1 MNIKPLMGAIVALLE
16 IQNKRTAIMSFV
28 MSASLLL
35 MLTPGIAGAA
45 VVLWNKLGSE
55 AEILNS
61 EIGPGIQQTSYKF
74 ADWGEAKIVPA
85 QFGNGLFVNH
95 DTGEGW
101 RNDGG
106 NFFATDLAQTA
117 LTPVRGTI
125 EFWFKFQYN
134 SSTRNHA
141 HFFLT
146 ADAFTNH
153 FPSGYPH
160 ADIVFSA
167 NWNGWDYGSFG
178 KRFCFSITGANLCT
192 PDYSAGPGGALDFDI
207 GTIMH
212 FAFVWDADGIDGTED
227 TMRIYVDGQE
237 WADTQSG
244 LSTTGDID
252 QFLYIGTLPNYGGWD
267 HYYNAVKGVTDNLI
281 IRDVAKTDFSDRFT
295 ESPFPPNEPPVAE
308 AGSNQSIHVGQ
319 IVQLDGSGSNDVE
332 TLTEDLIYDWSFDSV
347 PAGSAAV
354 FDLINP
360 IAPTFVVDLPG
371 DYLVSLVVTDEGDL
385 ASDPSQLT
393 VSSLNTPP
401 TAKAG
406 TDQSTYV
413 GSTVVLD
420 GSASSDPDF
429 DPIVSYD
436 WSLAAQPAGSSVVLG
451 DPGTAFPS
459 FVPDLVGTYIA
470 QLIVSDGYAD
480 SAPDLVT
487 AVITTTEDYAT
498 VQTVE
503 NFNTIASL
511 PESNVT
517 TSGNKTALGNAL
529 LQVIES
535 LGDDPPDLEKARK
548 KLEDAIERTD
558 GCALRGTPD
567 VKGGGASPKADTI
580 NNCADQEVIYPL
592 LVDALNAIL
601 P

>member
-1 MNIKPLMGAIVALLE
+1 M
-16 IQNKRTAIMSFV
+16 RR
-28 MSASLLL
+28 LLL
-35 MLTPGIAGAA
+35 GLVFLLILASDIAGAA
-45 VVLWNKLGSE
+45 VVLWNKLDSE
-55 AEILNS
+55 SEILNS
-61 EIGPGIQQTSYKF
+61 EIGPGVQLTSYKF
-74 ADWGEAKIVPA
+74 TDWDEAEIEPA
-85 QFGNGLFVNH
+85 QFGNGLFVND

-101 RNDGG
+101 TNDGG
-106 NFFATDLAQTA
+106 NFFAIDLDQTA
-117 LTPVRGTI
+117 LTPARGTI

-141 HFFLT
+141 YFFLS

-160 ADIVFSA
+160 ADIVFGAS
-167 NWNGWDYGSFG
+167 WNGWDYGSYG
-178 KRFCFSITGANLCT
+178 KRFCFGITGANLCT
-192 PDYSAGPGGALDFDI
+192 PDYSAGPGGALEFVT

-212 FAFVWDADGIDGTED
+212 FAFVWDVNGIDGTAD
-227 TMRIYVDGQE
+227 TVRIYVDGQE
-237 WADTQSG
+237 WANDQSS
-244 LSTTGDID
+244 LSATGNLD
-252 QFLYIGTLPNYGGWD
+252 QFLYIGSIPNINNWD
-267 HYYNAVKGVTDNLI
+267 HYYNAVKGTTDNFI

-295 ESPFPPNEPPVAE
+295 ESPFPPNDPPVAE

-332 TLTEDLIYDWSFDSV
+332 TLTEELIYDWSFDSV

-354 FDLINP
+354 FDLTNP

-371 DYLVSLVVTDEGDL
+371 GYLVSLVVTDEGGL

-401 TAKAG
+401 TAMAG
-406 TDQSTYV
+406 TDQGNYV
-413 GSTVVLD
+413 GNTVVLD

-429 DPIVSYD
+429 DPIVSYE
-436 WSLAAQPAGSSVVLG
+436 WSLATQPVGSNVVLS

-459 FVPDLVGTYIA
+459 FVPELVGTYIA
-470 QLIVSDGYAD
+470 QLIVSDGYVD
-480 SAPDLVT
+480 STPDQVS
-487 AVITTTEDYAT
+487 AVIATTEDYAT

-503 NFNTIASL
+503 NFNTVVSL

-517 TSGNKTALGNAL
+517 TSGNQTALGNAL
-529 LQVIES
+529 LQLIES
-535 LGDDPPDLEKARK
+535 LEDDPPDLEKARK

-567 VKGGGASPKADTI
+567 AKGGGKSAKADTI
-580 NNCADQEVIYPL
+580 TSCVDQEEIYPR
-592 LVDALNAIL
+592 LVDALVAIT